1 MTCEVFRR
9 GTDWY
14 ATFEDL
20 EADVGPF
27 ADGFEVYT
35 AVDEG
40 LGEIAAAGAE
50 SVGADGHWTW
60 DFVCFEELD
69 CLEDGFG

>member
-1 MTCEVFRR
+1 MACEVFGG
-9 GTDWY
+9 GTYGDGR
-14 ATFEDL
+14 FEDL
-20 EADVGPF
+20 ETDVGPF
-27 ADGFEVYT
+27 ADGFEVYA

-40 LGEIAAAGAE
+40 LGEVAAAGAE

-69 CLEDGFG
+69 CLEDGFD